1 MAVKKR
7 KEDVSINKVY
17 KMILLGVTAVFVVA
31 LLLVIIKPFG
41 YRSLSNLKEIKAE
54 EIVIKETSNQYFVF
68 IYEPGSDEAKMVED
82 KIVEYAR
89 YAKNNKDAKP
99 IFVVEKTDENTK
111 TIYSYLSASFD
122 KESGFPCLLT
132 ISSGSVAQT
141 KSTVS
146 TILTQL
152 DEEMSKK

>member
-54 EIVIKETSNQYFVF
+54 EIVIQETSNQYFVF

-122 KESGFPCLLT
+122 KEKGFPCLLT

>member
-54 EIVIKETSNQYFVF
+54 EIVIQETSNQYFVF

-122 KESGFPCLLT
+122 KENGFPCLLT

>member
-41 YRSLSNLKEIKAE
+41 YRSLNSLKEIKAE
-54 EIVIKETSNQYFVF
+54 EIVIQETSNQYFVF

-122 KESGFPCLLT
+122 KENGFPCLLT

>member
-54 EIVIKETSNQYFVF
+54 EIVIQETSNQYFVF

-89 YAKNNKDAKP
+89 YARNNKDAKP

-122 KESGFPCLLT
+122 KENGFPCLLT